1 MRKKYIKP
9 KLSVEELDFSLLMET
24 SEISV
29 GGSGKLDAKGCPSYF
44 YEDEDYE

>member
-1 MRKKYIKP
+1 MRKKYNKP

-29 GGSGKLDAKGCPSYF
+29 GGSGKLDAKVVLRIF
-44 YEDEDYE
+44 EDEDYE